1 MGSLLHLV
9 LGKNSLELPLV
20 LMGNR
25 LWFRVLVPLLLV
37 EGELEGCIANPLDKL
52 GGVHGAPRFRG
63 KVALPRLDLL
73 VVRGKEGRH
82 VAHLRV
88 GRRRLLICHS
98 QQGGVSTLLAL
109 LRLD

>member
-1 MGSLLHLV
+1 MGSPLRLV
-9 LGKNSLELPLV
+9 LSKNSLELPLV

-37 EGELEGCIANPLDKL
+37 EGELEGCIADPLDKL

-82 VAHLRV
+82 VAHPRV

-98 QQGGVSTLLAL
+98 QQGGVSALLAP

>member
-1 MGSLLHLV
+1 MGSPLRLV
-9 LGKNSLELPLV
+9 LSKNSLELPLV

-37 EGELEGCIANPLDKL
+37 EGELEGCIADPLDKL

-63 KVALPRLDLL
+63 KVALPRLVLL
-73 VVRGKEGRH
+73 VVQGKEGRH
-82 VAHLRV
+82 VAHPRV

>member
-1 MGSLLHLV
+1 MGSPLRLV
-9 LGKNSLELPLV
+9 LSKNSLELPLV

-37 EGELEGCIANPLDKL
+37 EGELEGCIADPLDKL

-109 LRLD
+109 PRLD

>member
-1 MGSLLHLV
+1 MGSPLRLV
-9 LGKNSLELPLV
+9 LGKNRLELPLV

-37 EGELEGCIANPLDKL
+37 EGELEGCIADPLDKL

-63 KVALPRLDLL
+63 KVALPRLVLL